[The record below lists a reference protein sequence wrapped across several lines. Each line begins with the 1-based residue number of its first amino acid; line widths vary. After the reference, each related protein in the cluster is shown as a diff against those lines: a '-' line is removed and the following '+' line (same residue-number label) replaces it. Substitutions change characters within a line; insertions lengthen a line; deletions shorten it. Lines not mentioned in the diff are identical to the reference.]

1 MQASF
6 ARSMSSLDDV
16 FGFAENF
23 LAGRNVDGRH
33 LFAIKLVIEELFTN
47 MVKFN
52 PDGPD
57 TIALEMADL
66 DDAVQVRLTD
76 REPAPF
82 DVTEPR
88 GMDTEAPIERRDGN
102 GMGLFLVQ
110 RFVDAMEYAYR
121 DGVSTITFVKRLG

>member
-1 MQASF
+1 MQAAF

-16 FGFAENF
+16 FVFAENF
-23 LAGRNVDGRH
+23 LAGRDVDGRH
-33 LFAIKLVIEELFTN
+33 LYAIKLVIEELFTN

-52 PDGPD
+52 PDGPE
-57 TIALEMADL
+57 TIALEMTHL
-66 DDAVQVRLTD
+66 DHAVQVRMTD

-88 GMDTEAPIERRDGN
+88 ALDTDAPIERRDGS

-110 RFVDAMEYAYR
+110 RFVDAMDYAYR
-121 DGVSTITFVKRLG
+121 DGISTITFVKRLG